1 MNELKG
7 IKKEKLWP
15 KKKKKES
22 LYILFLLNSDCS
34 FSVFSESYM
43 SPTLI

>member
-15 KKKKKES
+15 KKKKES